1 MLINKHELHEPTAT
15 KKCLRLCVLSGW
27 DQTAKDQLAARL
39 DQGMDVTPTA
49 PHETLAALRVA
60 NISTVLVTKRH
71 INGIQTLTDVQRQT
85 L

>member
-1 MLINKHELHEPTAT
+1 
-15 KKCLRLCVLSGW
+15 
-27 DQTAKDQLAARL
+27 
-39 DQGMDVTPTA
+39 MDVTPTA

-71 INGIQTLTDVQRQT
+71 INGIQTLTYVQRQT